1 MSRKRSFI
9 LLLVFI
15 LSISLAAAV
24 PIAHGDGPNDFT
36 PPEKQDLLY
45 PNLGSH
51 LNELVASVE
60 ESGTSA
66 EEAAKEALIHS
77 GGSVAVTVYLS
88 SNVDDVVQFLGDNG
102 GDPRNVGVDY
112 IEAYVPVTLLGQL
125 SERPGVIRV
134 REIIPPEPE
143 YGPIAS
149 QGVQTHLAQAWH
161 QAGYSGQGI
170 KVGVI
175 DSFEGIRR
183 LMGTELPTTVVGRCY
198 TDIGQY
204 SSNLA
209 ACDSDSSHGTGVA
222 EAIVDIAP
230 DVSLYIA
237 NPVSLADLQ
246 SAADWM
252 VSQGVSVINR
262 SASYPW
268 FDGPGDGTSHYRLSE
283 LNTINRAVGGQTVW
297 VNSAGNYATQTWFE
311 DSPVIHTVS
320 SSTSNVDFVAF
331 DGSNDISNEIVGPG
345 GNVRVILRWDDT
357 WRGASSDLDLLLWD
371 TVAQTYVARSEEF
384 QTGQSGQIPLETVDH
399 ELVKGRLYQI
409 YVIHRSG
416 SLPDWIQAM
425 VRGTAIIQHY
435 TKEGSINNPS
445 ESANGGMLAVG
456 ATHYW
461 DTNTIADYSS
471 QGPTPDGRVKPD
483 IVGTACAETASYEPE
498 PPEFHDGNDCW
509 FPGTSQAAPHVAGLA
524 VLVRQKFPDY
534 TPQEVAQFLKDNAEE
549 RGDPGVD
556 NTWGSGFALMPPLET
571 EPGAPAIGSVSPG
584 QQSLTVSWTAPED
597 EGGATITAY
606 DLRHIRSDA
615 PDKAEANWTV
625 VAPAWTSGSLEY
637 TITGLEDDT
646 QYDVQVRAVN
656 SVGSGPWSGSATGIT
671 EALPTDECGE
681 TLTGDGTVSGTWSAG
696 CDSAVA
702 ERGHARYYSF
712 TLATGGEVTI
722 TLESTDADT
731 YLYLREDEA
740 RSGVFL
746 YENDDDGG
754 TSRSTISETL
764 TAGTY
769 TIEATTFG
777 AGETGSFTLTIS
789 GLGDATPAPGP
800 DPGTDECGTTLPSD
814 DPTVVE
820 YVFPNEQWASG
831 CESEER
837 SGCYARFYSFTLGQ
851 ESEVTITL
859 ESTDADTYLY
869 LREGEARSGAFLYE
883 NDDDGGTSRSTISET
898 LTAGTYTIEATT
910 FGAGETGSFTLTVSG
925 LGDATPAP
933 GPDPGT
939 DECGETLTGDG
950 TVSGTWSVGCDS
962 AVAER
967 GHARYYNFTL
977 ATGGEVTITLESTDA
992 DTYLYLREGEA
1003 RSGAF
1008 LYENDDDG
1016 GTSRS
1021 TISETLTAGTYT
1033 IEATTFGAGETGS
1046 FTLTVSGLGDATPA
1060 PGPDPGTDECGTTL
1074 PSDDPTVVEY
1084 VFPNEQWASGCES
1097 EERSGS
1103 YARFY
1108 SFTLGQESEVTI
1120 TLESTDADTYL
1131 YLREGE
1137 ARSGAFLYENDD
1149 DGGTSRSTISE
1160 TLTAGTYTIEAT
1172 TFGAGETGSFT
1183 LTVSGLG
1190 DATPAPGPDPGT
1202 DECGTT
1208 LPSDD
1213 PTVVEYVFPNEQWA
1227 SGCESEERSGSYAR
1241 FYSFTLATGGEVTIT
1256 LESTDADTY
1265 LYLREGEARSGAF
1278 LYENDDDGGTS
1289 RSTISEILAA
1299 GTYTIEA
1306 TTFGAGETGSFTLTV
1321 SGLGDATPAPG
1332 PDPGTDECGTTL
1344 PSDDPT
1350 VVEYVFPNEQWASGC
1365 ESEERSGS
1373 YARFYSFT
1381 LGQESEVTIALE
1393 STDADT
1399 YLYLREGE
1407 ARSGTAL
1414 YENDDHDNAGLA
1426 SSSDSQIQATL
1437 AAGTYTIEATTFG
1450 AGETGSFTLTISGL
1464 GDTTPA
1470 PGPDPGD
1477 PFAVERAALVAFY
1490 NASGGPNWANST
1502 GWLSEAPV
1510 GQWFGVNVNL
1520 GGFVEG
1526 IVLPDNGLVG
1536 SLDAIGTALRPLN
1549 GLNVVDLGA
1558 ASYNCAA
1565 AVCTP
1570 DSPTGNR
1577 LTGQMSF
1584 EWFRLGLLEV
1594 IDLAGNPLNA
1604 SLLDHSSIN
1613 FWDQMTRL
1621 QRLDLSGTG
1630 TTGTIPSGMG
1640 ALGELQVLVL
1650 SDNALIGPIP
1660 HSYGNLVSLR
1670 HLSLDKN
1677 QLSGPIPVAL
1687 AGLSHLATLRLGGN
1701 DFTGCLPPS
1710 LRNVTDTDVGTLGLE
1725 DCTVDNSD
1733 AVDRAALVAL
1743 YNATGGSS
1751 WTRQDNWLSGA
1762 PISEWEG
1769 VRVND
1774 GGRVTDLFLPGNN
1787 LTGELPLDIGLLS
1800 RLQALEVP
1808 GNSLSGELP
1817 ATMGILTELNSFS
1830 HAGNQFSG
1838 CYPRG
1843 HYPNDHYPNRIHPF
1857 IERCERSRFEQ
1868 PGTAEGDR
1876 AALVA
1881 FYHATGGSN
1890 WADDT
1895 GWLTDQPMDQWHGI
1909 QTVGGRVTDIDL
1921 KDNSLTGTLPTELGN
1936 LGALTAFEVGT
1947 SSYRCNRD
1955 GCTPSSA
1962 DGNRISGPI
1971 PDSMRKLKSLSE
1983 LNLSANPL
1991 TGEIPAWLGE
2001 LPRLTEIGL
2010 GGLRLTGSI
2019 PDEWAGLNILSV
2031 DVRNNRIEGSLPAWL
2046 GVMSGLRSISA
2057 GSNDLSGILPVA
2069 LTRLTNLR
2077 QLYLF
2082 NAGLSGTLP
2091 PELGRMTALDHLDL
2105 GHNNFTGSIPTELGN
2120 LSNLSMLHLSGNDL
2134 TGCVPDSLRNVEF
2147 NDFDRLG
2154 LPFCGP

>member
-1 MSRKRSFI
+1 M
-9 LLLVFI
+9 
-15 LSISLAAAV
+15 
-24 PIAHGDGPNDFT
+24 
-36 PPEKQDLLY
+36 
-45 PNLGSH
+45 
-51 LNELVASVE
+51 
-60 ESGTSA
+60 
-66 EEAAKEALIHS
+66 
-77 GGSVAVTVYLS
+77 
-88 SNVDDVVQFLGDNG
+88 
-102 GDPRNVGVDY
+102 
-112 IEAYVPVTLLGQL
+112 
-125 SERPGVIRV
+125 
-134 REIIPPEPE
+134 
-143 YGPIAS
+143 
-149 QGVQTHLAQAWH
+149 
-161 QAGYSGQGI
+161 
-170 KVGVI
+170 
-175 DSFEGIRR
+175 
-183 LMGTELPTTVVGRCY
+183 
-198 TDIGQY
+198 
-204 SSNLA
+204 
-209 ACDSDSSHGTGVA
+209 
-222 EAIVDIAP
+222 
-230 DVSLYIA
+230 
-237 NPVSLADLQ
+237 
-246 SAADWM
+246 
-252 VSQGVSVINR
+252 
-262 SASYPW
+262 
-268 FDGPGDGTSHYRLSE
+268 
-283 LNTINRAVGGQTVW
+283 
-297 VNSAGNYATQTWFE
+297 
-311 DSPVIHTVS
+311 
-320 SSTSNVDFVAF
+320 
-331 DGSNDISNEIVGPG
+331 
-345 GNVRVILRWDDT
+345 
-357 WRGASSDLDLLLWD
+357 
-371 TVAQTYVARSEEF
+371 
-384 QTGQSGQIPLETVDH
+384 
-399 ELVKGRLYQI
+399 
-409 YVIHRSG
+409 
-416 SLPDWIQAM
+416 
-425 VRGTAIIQHY
+425 
-435 TKEGSINNPS
+435 
-445 ESANGGMLAVG
+445 
-456 ATHYW
+456 
-461 DTNTIADYSS
+461 
-471 QGPTPDGRVKPD
+471 
-483 IVGTACAETASYEPE
+483 
-498 PPEFHDGNDCW
+498 
-509 FPGTSQAAPHVAGLA
+509 
-524 VLVRQKFPDY
+524 
-534 TPQEVAQFLKDNAEE
+534 
-549 RGDPGVD
+549 
-556 NTWGSGFALMPPLET
+556 
-571 EPGAPAIGSVSPG
+571 
-584 QQSLTVSWTAPED
+584 
-597 EGGATITAY
+597 
-606 DLRHIRSDA
+606 
-615 PDKAEANWTV
+615 
-625 VAPAWTSGSLEY
+625 EY
-637 TITGLEDDT
+637 TITGLEDGA

-656 SVGSGPWSGSATGIT
+656 SVGSGPWSDSATGTT
-671 EALPTDECGE
+671 EAPPADECGE
-681 TLTGDGTVSGTWSAG
+681 TLTGDGTVSGTWAAG

-702 ERGHARYYSF
+702 ERGH
-712 TLATGGEVTI
+712 
-722 TLESTDADT
+722 
-731 YLYLREDEA
+731 
-740 RSGVFL
+740 
-746 YENDDDGG
+746 
-754 TSRSTISETL
+754 
-764 TAGTY
+764 
-769 TIEATTFG
+769 
-777 AGETGSFTLTIS
+777 
-789 GLGDATPAPGP
+789 
-800 DPGTDECGTTLPSD
+800 
-814 DPTVVE
+814 
-820 YVFPNEQWASG
+820 
-831 CESEER
+831 
-837 SGCYARFYSFTLGQ
+837 ARFYSFTLGQ

-898 LTAGTYTIEATT
+898 LAAGTYTIEATT
-910 FGAGETGSFTLTVSG
+910 FGAGETGSFTLTISG
-925 LGDATPAP
+925 LGDTTPAP

-950 TVSGTWSVGCDS
+950 TVSGTWAAGCDS

-967 GHARYYNFTL
+967 GH
-977 ATGGEVTITLESTDA
+977 
-992 DTYLYLREGEA
+992 
-1003 RSGAF
+1003 
-1008 LYENDDDG
+1008 
-1016 GTSRS
+1016 
-1021 TISETLTAGTYT
+1021 
-1033 IEATTFGAGETGS
+1033 
-1046 FTLTVSGLGDATPA
+1046 
-1060 PGPDPGTDECGTTL
+1060 
-1074 PSDDPTVVEY
+1074 
-1084 VFPNEQWASGCES
+1084 
-1097 EERSGS
+1097 
-1103 YARFY
+1103 ARFY

-1160 TLTAGTYTIEAT
+1160 TL
-1172 TFGAGETGSFT
+1172 
-1183 LTVSGLG
+1183 
-1190 DATPAPGPDPGT
+1190 
-1202 DECGTT
+1202 
-1208 LPSDD
+1208 
-1213 PTVVEYVFPNEQWA
+1213 
-1227 SGCESEERSGSYAR
+1227 
-1241 FYSFTLATGGEVTIT
+1241 
-1256 LESTDADTY
+1256 
-1265 LYLREGEARSGAF
+1265 
-1278 LYENDDDGGTS
+1278 
-1289 RSTISEILAA
+1289 
-1299 GTYTIEA
+1299 
-1306 TTFGAGETGSFTLTV
+1306 
-1321 SGLGDATPAPG
+1321 
-1332 PDPGTDECGTTL
+1332 
-1344 PSDDPT
+1344 
-1350 VVEYVFPNEQWASGC
+1350 
-1365 ESEERSGS
+1365 
-1373 YARFYSFT
+1373 
-1381 LGQESEVTIALE
+1381 
-1393 STDADT
+1393 
-1399 YLYLREGE
+1399 
-1407 ARSGTAL
+1407 
-1414 YENDDHDNAGLA
+1414 
-1426 SSSDSQIQATL
+1426 

-1490 NASGGPNWANST
+1490 DASGGPNWANST

-1604 SLLDHSSIN
+1604 SLLGHSSIN

-1650 SDNALIGPIP
+1650 SDNALIGAIP

-1687 AGLSHLATLRLGGN
+1687 AGLSYLATLRLGGN

-1743 YNATGGSS
+1743 YSATGGSS

-1774 GGRVTDLFLPGNN
+1774 GGRVTALFLPGNN

-1817 ATMGILTELNSFS
+1817 ATMGILTELNSFF

-1909 QTVGGRVTDIDL
+1909 RTVGGRVTDIDL

-1971 PDSMRKLKSLSE
+1971 PDSMRKLKSLSV

-2001 LPRLTEIGL
+2001 LPRLTAIGL
-2010 GGLRLTGSI
+2010 GGLRLTSSI

-2091 PELGRMTALDHLDL
+2091 PELGRMTALEHLNL
-2105 GHNNFTGSIPTELGN
+2105 GHNNFTGSIPAELGN
-2120 LSNLSMLHLSGNDL
+2120 LSNLSRLHLSGNDL
-2134 TGCVPDSLRNVEF
+2134 TGCVPNSLRNVEV